1 MRQHTLH
8 PKTAV
13 INQKQK
19 NLSKKSKL
27 DALKWLQTRFP
38 EAFDSSVR
46 IRPLNLGIIDDIL
59 AHADEAAVLGISK
72 SKLREAL
79 VLFTRRLDYLICL
92 KAKEM
97 RIDLYGQ
104 PVAAVSEEDAQSA
117 AIKIRKRID
126 KNAKNTRKSDLGL
139 ADLPKRSKISTPNVF
154 TQTPLQGPETQ
165 QTRVRVMSK
174 QRAYDPLAIARLKE
188 KLGISKKLDMENN

>member
-79 VLFTRRLDYLICL
+79 VLFTRRVDYLI
-92 KAKEM
+92 
-97 RIDLYGQ
+97 
-104 PVAAVSEEDAQSA
+104 SEEDAQSA